1 MTSLMIMTS
10 VIIDKSFVD
19 KTEDEEGSLSV
30 TFFLQILL
38 TKLVPSLV

>member
-19 KTEDEEGSLSV
+19 KTEDEEGSPSV

-38 TKLVPSLV
+38 TKLVSLV